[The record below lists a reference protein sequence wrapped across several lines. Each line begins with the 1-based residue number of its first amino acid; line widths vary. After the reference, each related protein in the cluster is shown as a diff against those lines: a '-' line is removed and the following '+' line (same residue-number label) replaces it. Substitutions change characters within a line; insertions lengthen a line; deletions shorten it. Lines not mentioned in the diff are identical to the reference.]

1 MCDYIKLGGTL
12 FIPATHKDLDAVVS
26 GKKYNNLKSVL
37 IDTEDS
43 IADVDLEIS
52 LLRIKNLLQNFTKT
66 DLITLLRPR
75 NIKVLEELL
84 TYKNIDKIDGFILP
98 KFSLIN
104 ADLYLK
110 ALQNSKYLIMPSIEG
125 SELFDSSKLF
135 KLREKLLLHKE
146 KVLLIRFG
154 LEDMLRQLKMKRS
167 CEKSI
172 FDYAVGSTILGN
184 FIGIFKSAGFE
195 ISGGVYPCFK
205 DKEGFMQDVLRDLK
219 EGLFSKTIIHPSQ
232 INVINE
238 LYKVTTKEYN
248 QALCIAKMDSE
259 VQSFDNT
266 MLEKKTM
273 TPFAREIL
281 QRADIYGIKEE
292 EYC

>member
-125 SELFDSSKLF
+125 SELFESSKLF

-167 CEKSI
+167 CKKSI